1 MSGNWDYICSCRM
14 GVVTTVRALPA
25 ALETEL
31 VGTVVVANVVVVV
44 VAVDV
49 YFGTMAK
56 VRPVFEESRVTS
68 HPVNSWHL
76 PPLIPSFLF

>member
-1 MSGNWDYICSCRM
+1 MQMSGNWDYICSCRK

-25 ALETEL
+25 ALVV
-31 VGTVVVANVVVVV
+31 VGTVVVSNVVVEV

-68 HPVNSWHL
+68 HPVNS
-76 PPLIPSFLF
+76 

>member
-1 MSGNWDYICSCRM
+1 MQMSGNWDYICSCRM
-14 GVVTTVRALPA
+14 GVATTVRALPA
-25 ALETEL
+25 ALVV
-31 VGTVVVANVVVVV
+31 VGTVVVSNVVVVV

-68 HPVNSWHL
+68 HPVNS
-76 PPLIPSFLF
+76 